1 MSRDSTRHTFQV
13 ALILC
18 LVCSFVVS
26 VAAVSLRDRQQR
38 NVNDARDR
46 NVLYAAFPSELKN
59 ETQLPKFFENRG
71 VRGLTQFFD
80 RFVERRAVNL
90 NSGREVSG
98 IDPLVYDQIEAARDP
113 ELSQQLDLASDPR
126 RDVAGIKRREDV
138 GWVYLI
144 RGDDDAQGRV
154 ESIVLPI
161 RGYGLWSTLKGFVAI
176 DALSL
181 SEDPSTAVVRGLTYY
196 SHGETPGLGGEVDNP
211 TWKDRW
217 PGRTIFDRDWNVK
230 LRVVKLPKESHDVDA
245 LTGATI
251 TSNGVSNMI
260 EFWLGA
266 DGYGPFLKKIVA
278 EGQLAGG
285 RGRRGDGD

>member
-1 MSRDSTRHTFQV
+1 M
-13 ALILC
+13 
-18 LVCSFVVS
+18 CSFVVS
-26 VAAVSLRDRQQR
+26 VAAVSLRGRQQR
-38 NVNDARDR
+38 NKNDARDR

-59 ETQLPKFFENRG
+59 ETQLPKFFEARG
-71 VRGLTQFFD
+71 VQGLTQFFD

-90 NSGREVSG
+90 NSGERVSD
-98 IDPLVYDQIEAARDP
+98 IDPLLYDQIEAARDP
-113 ELSQQLDLASDPR
+113 ELSQQLDLVSDPR

-144 RGDDDAQGRV
+144 RGDDPQTRV

-217 PGRTIFDRDWNVK
+217 PGRTIFDREWNVK
-230 LRVVKLPKESHDVDA
+230 LRVVKIPKENHDVDA
-245 LTGATI
+245 LTGATF

-266 DGYGPFLKKIVA
+266 DGYGPFLTKMVA
-278 EGQLAGG
+278 DRQLADG